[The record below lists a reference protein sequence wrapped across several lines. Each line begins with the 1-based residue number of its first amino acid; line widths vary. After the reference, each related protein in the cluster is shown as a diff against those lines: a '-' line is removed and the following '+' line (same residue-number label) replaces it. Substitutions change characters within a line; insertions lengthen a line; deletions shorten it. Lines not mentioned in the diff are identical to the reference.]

1 MPSEAQRPAPP
12 GHTGHRQR
20 LKQRFLEGGAD
31 ALPDYELLELVLFA
45 GIPRKDTKPIA
56 RALLHRFGT
65 FADVIAADPVR
76 LAEVPDVGESA
87 IVALKSVHAAALRL
101 GRAQVLNRPVLSS
114 WDDLV
119 KYCSSG
125 MAFAGKEQFRVLLL
139 DKKNVLVHDHEVARG
154 TVDHVPVYVREVLG
168 LALERNASA
177 LILVHNHPSGDP
189 TPSAAD
195 ITMTREIRDAAQKLG
210 ITVHDHLVIGRGRH
224 VSFRA
229 QGLL

>member
-1 MPSEAQRPAPP
+1 MPPEAPRPAPP

-31 ALPDYELLELVLFA
+31 ALPDYELLELILFL
-45 GIPRKDTKPIA
+45 GVPQKDTKPLA
-56 RALLHRFGT
+56 KALLAEFKT
-65 FADVIAADPVR
+65 FADVVSADPAR
-76 LAEVPDVGESA
+76 LRKVTGVTPGAVT
-87 IVALKSVHAAALRL
+87 ALKTVAAAAHRL
-101 GRAQVLNRPVLSS
+101 KFGQIRKQDVLSS
-114 WDDLV
+114 LEQVVD
-119 KYCSSG
+119 YCVSRMG
-125 MAFAGKEQFRVLLL
+125 FEGKEQFRVLLL
-139 DKKNVLVHDHEVARG
+139 DKKNALVHDQEVARG
-154 TVDHVPVYVREVLG
+154 TVDHVPVYVREVLS

>member
-1 MPSEAQRPAPP
+1 MPPEAPRPAPP

-20 LKQRFLEGGAD
+20 LRQRFLEGGAD

-45 GIPRKDTKPIA
+45 GIPRKDTKPVA
-56 RALLHRFGT
+56 RALLKRFGT
-65 FADVIAADPVR
+65 FADVIAADPLR
-76 LAEVPDVGESA
+76 LAEVPDMGTSA
-87 IVALKSVHAAALRL
+87 IVALKSVQAAALRL
-101 GRAQVLNRPVLSS
+101 GRVQVLNRPVLSS
-114 WDDLV
+114 WDELV

-125 MAFAGKEQFRVLLL
+125 MAFEGKEQFRVLLL
-139 DKKNVLVHDHEVARG
+139 DKKNALLDDKEVARG
-154 TVDHVPVYVREVLG
+154 TVDHVSVYVREVLS
-168 LALERNASA
+168 LALEGNASA